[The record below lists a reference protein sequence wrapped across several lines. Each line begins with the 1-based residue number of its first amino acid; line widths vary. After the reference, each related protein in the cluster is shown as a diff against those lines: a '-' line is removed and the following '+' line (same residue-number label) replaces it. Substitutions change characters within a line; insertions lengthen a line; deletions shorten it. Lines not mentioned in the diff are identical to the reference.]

1 MAKTAFFQCKEAEQ
15 HDTGYGHVEAPARM
29 VAIQH
34 AMEAAQLKP
43 DVLLK
48 KSPARLED
56 LARCHTQ
63 DHIGLVQRYCTSG
76 EDFHDPD
83 TVMGAGS
90 WDAALLSAGGAI
102 QAARAVHAGEADNAF
117 VAMRPPGHHAER
129 NRVMGFCLF
138 NNVAIAARW
147 LRAEAGL
154 NRIAILDWDVHHGN
168 GTQHIT
174 YNDDSIYYISIHEHP
189 LYPGTGH
196 PSERGKND
204 TNLNITM
211 GAGMGPEHWLT
222 AIKDKVLP
230 EFEQFDPDIL
240 FISCGFDA
248 HRMDPLANQ
257 RLESETFGEMTRL
270 VRPVANGKIVSLL
283 EGGYNLQALGE
294 SAAHHFHALQKS

>member
-1 MAKTAFFQCKEAEQ
+1 MAKTAFFQCDEAQQ
-15 HDTGYGHVEAPARM
+15 HDTGFGHVEAPARM

-34 AMEAAQLKP
+34 AMEAAKLKP
-43 DVLLK
+43 DLELK
-48 KSPARLED
+48 KSPARHED
-56 LARCHTQ
+56 LARCHTEE
-63 DHIGLVQRYCTSG
+63 HIGLVQRFCASG
-76 EDFHDPD
+76 DYFHDPD
-83 TVMGAGS
+83 TVMGPGS
-90 WDAALLSAGGAI
+90 WDAALLAAGGAI
-102 QAARAVHAGEADNAF
+102 EASRAVVEGEADNAF
-117 VAMRPPGHHAER
+117 SAMRPPGHHAER

-147 LRAEAGL
+147 LRAEAGVKKVG
-154 NRIAILDWDVHHGN
+154 ILDWDVHHGN

-174 YNDDSIYYISIHEHP
+174 YNDDTIYYISIHEHP

-211 GAGMGPEHWLT
+211 GAGSGPEKWIA
-222 AIKDKVLP
+222 AIKETVLP
-230 EFEQFDPDIL
+230 EFEEFDPDIL
-240 FISCGFDA
+240 LISCGFDA

-270 VRPVANGKIVSLL
+270 VKPVAGGKIVSLL

-294 SAAHHFHALQKS
+294 SAAHHFHALQQ